1 MQREDC
7 GEKPAAAAMASV
19 EWDSAMAR
27 ATAEETAAAAAA
39 LEAATAA
46 SEKEAKDKH
55 DAKKEE
61 AEWSSAMDMFDGDDI

>member
-7 GEKPAAAAMASV
+7 GEKPEAAAMASV

-46 SEKEAKDKH
+46 
-55 DAKKEE
+55 
-61 AEWSSAMDMFDGDDI
+61 